1 MIAAEATIVK
11 AAHWLRSYTSAVD
24 DTGSRKA
31 PLAFDT
37 GGRHF
42 CCMQWKKSAPRPTG
56 YSAAGLVFLWIAGP
70 VSFAATDS
78 AGEYGPKPEIPAP
91 TKSLIPTLHVAKAQ
105 GWKDGLAPRSTKG
118 TAVAPFATGLRHP
131 RWLYVLP
138 NGDVLVAEAQ
148 APPKPDDGK
157 GFRGKIQKL
166 VMKRAGSGAEPSAN
180 RITLLR
186 DVRGDGTATER
197 HIFLQGLN
205 SPIGMA
211 LIGET
216 LYVAD
221 TDAVVRVPYHTG
233 ETEIHATPE
242 RVAALPAGTINHH
255 WTKSLVASADGRKLY
270 VGVGSNSNAAE
281 NGLDA
286 EHERAA
292 VWEIDPRTGSHRIFA
307 SGLRNP
313 VGLAWEP
320 ESGKLWV
327 AVNERDELGD
337 DVPPDYMTALQEGA
351 FYGWPFSYYGQHV
364 DDRVTPQNPGLVARA
379 ISPDYALG
387 AHTASLGLCW
397 SAGSV
402 LPEFRHGM
410 FVGQHGS
417 WNRKVHS
424 GYKVIFVPFADG
436 KPTGTPVDVLS
447 GFLDAGHRALGRP
460 VGVAIDTRGALL
472 VADDVG
478 NVVWRVSPAGHA
490 PMAADYGGG
499 DAGAPTGAGAP

>member
-1 MIAAEATIVK
+1 MGAGQGHVP
-11 AAHWLRSYTSAVD
+11 AHPSAPD
-24 DTGSRKA
+24 DMGWRIA
-31 PLAFDT
+31 PLAQGT
-37 GGRHF
+37 GRRHF
-42 CCMQWKKSAPRPTG
+42 CRMKCKGSWQPSR
-56 YSAAGLVFLWIAGP
+56 YSAAGLVLLWIAGP
-70 VSFAATDS
+70 ASFAGTDS
-78 AGEYGPKPEIPAP
+78 AREYGPKPAIPAP
-91 TKSLIPTLHVAKAQ
+91 TKSLIPTLNVAKAQ
-105 GWKDGLAPRSTKG
+105 GWKESLAPRSAKD
-118 TAVAPFATGLRHP
+118 TAVAAFAAGLNHP

-157 GFRGKIQKL
+157 GLRGKIQKL
-166 VMKRAGSGAEPSAN
+166 IMKRAGSSAEPSAN

-186 DVRGDGTATER
+186 DARGDGTATER
-197 HIFLQGLN
+197 HAFLQGLN

-211 LIGET
+211 LIGDT
-216 LYVAD
+216 LYIAD
-221 TDAVVRVPYHTG
+221 TDAVVRVPYRTG

-255 WTKSLVASADGRKLY
+255 WTKSLVASADGRKLF

-286 EHERAA
+286 ERERAA
-292 VWEIDPRTGSHRIFA
+292 VWEIDPQTGSHRIFA

-320 ESGKLWV
+320 ESGELWV

-337 DVPPDYMTALQEGA
+337 NVPPDYMTALHEGA

-364 DDRVTPQNPGLVARA
+364 DDRVTPQNPELVARA
-379 ISPDYALG
+379 VWPDYALG

-397 SAGSV
+397 SANSA
-402 LPEFRHGM
+402 LAEFRHGM

-417 WNRKVHS
+417 WNRKVYS
-424 GYKVIFVPFADG
+424 GYKVIYVPFADG

-447 GFLDAGHRALGRP
+447 GFVDADHRALGRP
-460 VGVAIDTRGALL
+460 VGVAIDKRGALL

-478 NVVWRVSPAGHA
+478 NVIWRVSPAGHA
-490 PMAADYGGG
+490 PTASN
-499 DAGAPTGAGAP
+499 